1 MKRIVIV
8 AESGSDVSSQLAA
21 LYDIEIV
28 PMHVAFDGETL
39 DDGAF
44 PVEKIRDYYK
54 QTGKLPTTSGSTPKD
69 FEDVFDTIHEKYPE
83 AHILYLAYSAI
94 TTCSMQSGVIASE
107 GRDYV
112 TIIDTKQVSAGQC
125 AVVVAVAEALQNNPE
140 ISVEELVDIAHD
152 YIDRANMCFL
162 PDNLEFLCAGGRVSN
177 AAYLGSRILG
187 IHPCIEILEG
197 KLMATVKFRGKTAK
211 CARKLITEFSDK
223 YDLDRNLLWIV
234 YTVGTTDEVKTAIEE
249 TVKECGYKEVRW
261 IEAGGV
267 ITTHGGPGAF
277 GIAGFTKK

>member
-1 MKRIVIV
+1 
-8 AESGSDVSSQLAA
+8 
-21 LYDIEIV
+21 
-28 PMHVAFDGETL
+28 
-39 DDGAF
+39 
-44 PVEKIRDYYK
+44 
-54 QTGKLPTTSGSTPKD
+54 
-69 FEDVFDTIHEKYPE
+69 
-83 AHILYLAYSAI
+83 
-94 TTCSMQSGVIASE
+94 MQSGVIASE

-223 YDLDRNLLWIV
+223 YDLDRALLWIV

-277 GIAGFTKK
+277 GIAGFSKK

>member
-8 AESGSDVSSQLAA
+8 AETGSDVSPQLAA
-21 LYDIEIV
+21 QYDIEIV
-28 PMHVAFDGETL
+28 PMHVTFDGEAL
-39 DDGAF
+39 DDGQF
-44 PVEKIRDYYK
+44 PVEKIREFYK
-54 QTGKLPTTSGSTPKD
+54 STGKLPTTSGSTPDD
-69 FEDVFDTIHEKYPE
+69 FNKVFDSIHERYPE

-107 GRDYV
+107 DRDYV

-125 AVVVAVAEALQNNPE
+125 AVVVGVAEALQNDPD
-140 ISVEELVDIAHD
+140 ISLDELIKVAQDLIE
-152 YIDRANMCFL
+152 RANMCFL

-177 AAYLGSRILG
+177 AAYLGSRILS

-211 CARKLITEFSDK
+211 CAKKLITEFSDK
-223 YDLDRNLLWIV
+223 YNLDRSLIWIV
-234 YTVGTTDEVKTAIEE
+234 YTVGTTDEVKEAIEE
-249 TVKECGYKEVRW
+249 TIKECGYERVRW

-277 GIAGFTKK
+277 GLAGFSKK